1 MHGEEGLP
9 VPYQFFYI
17 LVLTHVKSK
26 TYASETNSIVTINNR
41 HLYYFILVEYDK
53 IKEDFSI

>member
-17 LVLTHVKSK
+17 LVLTQVKSK

-41 HLYYFILVEYDK
+41 NLYYFILVEYDQ
-53 IKEDFSI
+53 IKEGFSI